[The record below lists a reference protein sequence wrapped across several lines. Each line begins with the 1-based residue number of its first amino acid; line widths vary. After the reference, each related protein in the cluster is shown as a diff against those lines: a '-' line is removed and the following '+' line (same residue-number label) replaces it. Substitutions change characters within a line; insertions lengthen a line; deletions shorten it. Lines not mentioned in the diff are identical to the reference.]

1 MAHDLANLSFG
12 QGQRPSLRRMTE
24 QTEDGSTG
32 EPSKGKPAQ
41 NEAQEEPAPPTPA
54 APPCEWYQKIRDAWL
69 ANATYL
75 AAVFGILTV
84 SLIPLVA
91 LQTFELHQQNPI
103 TNWGNVPEA
112 FAAVGTL
119 LAVVVALWQSTVIR
133 RQAER
138 DATQAADR
146 FTKELDAARELH
158 DEEMAAAKDRHD
170 AELEA
175 QRVLHAEQMQAADAR
190 HAAELEAQRE
200 IALTQRRYQREQE
213 FKLALNRISRAASAY
228 TYELAT
234 LIEETP
240 RIVALSSRQER
251 VDALRPI
258 SKKLGALVHDLG
270 NEIQGAHL
278 LTDNDHLHD
287 ALDRINIT
295 AQNGPI
301 SEIAY
306 RNEATYQG
314 QVPSQVPFFQL
325 MDQLPGAI
333 TDASRLAAQLLTT
346 GWE

>member
-1 MAHDLANLSFG
+1 
-12 QGQRPSLRRMTE
+12 MTE
-24 QTEDGSTG
+24 QTDDGSTG
-32 EPSKGKPAQ
+32 EPSESNLAQ
-41 NEAQEEPAPPTPA
+41 NEAQEEPAPPAPA
-54 APPCEWYQKIRDAWL
+54 APPRKWYQKIRDAWL
-69 ANATYL
+69 ANARYL

-84 SLIPLVA
+84 SLIPLVV
-91 LQTFELHQQNPI
+91 LQTFELHQQYPI

-133 RQAER
+133 RQAEQ
-138 DATQAADR
+138 DATEAAGR
-146 FTKELDAARELH
+146 FTRELDAARELH
-158 DEEMAAAKDRHD
+158 DEEMTAAKDRHD

-190 HAAELEAQRE
+190 HETEVAAQRE

-240 RIVALSSRQER
+240 RIVTLSTRQER
-251 VDALRPI
+251 VDAFRPV
-258 SKKLGALVHDLG
+258 SKKLGALVHDLA

-278 LTDNDHLHD
+278 LTNNDRLHN
-287 ALDRINIT
+287 ALNRIAAT
-295 AQNGPI
+295 AENGPR

-306 RNEATYQG
+306 RNEATYQA
-314 QVPSQVPFFQL
+314 QVPNQVPIFQL
-325 MDQLPGAI
+325 MDRLPRVI
-333 TDASRLAAQLLTT
+333 TDASRLAAELLTT